1 MRQRL
6 TYLWWGFVSRLPF
19 KLEMLLRWR
28 SARAALTT
36 LNHELRL
43 QLAAARGKDDE
54 EQFQRLKSELG
65 FRRSEYTDELLG
77 MESRALVE
85 QARRLDIYLT
95 DMPSTNAGEG
105 YWEQGHFD
113 EYLKPEAR
121 RFLGRRIREERG
133 ARWKTRMEVY
143 ALTISF
149 LFGLM
154 GIALTAFNTW
164 KSAHD
169 ARIIDA
175 LELEIEGQSKRLSSV
190 EQRLSQSPAI
200 SAKDTSLGLLAR
212 RTKRAR
218 RRAN

>member
-6 TYLWWGFVSRLPF
+6 TRLWWGFVSRLPF

-36 LNHELRL
+36 LNHEFRR
-43 QLAAARGKDDE
+43 QLAVARGKDDE
-54 EQFQRLKSELG
+54 QEVERLKSELG
-65 FRRSEYTDELLG
+65 FRRSEYTDALLG

-85 QARRLDIYLT
+85 EARRLDIYLT
-95 DMPSTNAGEG
+95 DMPSTNAGED
-105 YWEQGHFD
+105 YWEQSHFD
-113 EYLKPEAR
+113 EYLQPEAR

-149 LFGLM
+149 WFGLM
-154 GIALTAFNTW
+154 GIALTVYNTW
-164 KSAHD
+164 KNAHD

-175 LELEIEGQSKRLSSV
+175 LQREVEGQSKRLLGV
-190 EQRLSQSPAI
+190 EQRLNQSPAI
-200 SAKDTSLGLLAR
+200 SAKDTSQSLIAK

>member
-28 SARAALTT
+28 YARAVLTT

-43 QLAAARGKDDE
+43 QLVAARGKGDE
-54 EQFQRLKSELG
+54 EEVQRLKSELA

-85 QARRLDIYLT
+85 EARRLDIYLT
-95 DMPSTNAGEG
+95 DMPSTNAGQG

-113 EYLKPEAR
+113 EYLQPEAR
-121 RFLGRRIREERG
+121 RFLGRRIREERR

-154 GIALTAFNTW
+154 GIFLTAFNTW

-175 LELEIEGQSKRLSSV
+175 LQREIEGQSKRLSGV

-200 SAKDTSLGLLAR
+200 SAKDTSLGLIAR

>member
-28 SARAALTT
+28 YARASLTT

-95 DMPSTNAGEG
+95 DMPSTNAG
-105 YWEQGHFD
+105 
-113 EYLKPEAR
+113 
-121 RFLGRRIREERG
+121 
-133 ARWKTRMEVY
+133 
-143 ALTISF
+143 
-149 LFGLM
+149 
-154 GIALTAFNTW
+154 
-164 KSAHD
+164 
-169 ARIIDA
+169 
-175 LELEIEGQSKRLSSV
+175 
-190 EQRLSQSPAI
+190 
-200 SAKDTSLGLLAR
+200 
-212 RTKRAR
+212 
-218 RRAN
+218 

>member
-1 MRQRL
+1 MC
-6 TYLWWGFVSRLPF
+6 LWWGFVSRLPF
-19 KLEMLLRWR
+19 KLEMLARWR
-28 SARAALTT
+28 SAQATLNT
-36 LNHELRL
+36 LNHEFRL

-54 EQFQRLKSELG
+54 EEVQRLKSEFG
-65 FRRSEYTDELLG
+65 FRRAEYTDELLG

-85 QARRLDIYLT
+85 EARKLDIYLT
-95 DMPSTNAGEG
+95 DMPPTNAGEG

-113 EYLKPEAR
+113 EFLQPEAR

-133 ARWKTRMEVY
+133 ALWKTRREAY

-154 GIALTAFNTW
+154 GIALTAYNTW

-175 LELEIEGQSKRLSSV
+175 LQREIEGQSRRLSGI
-190 EQRLSQSPAI
+190 EQRLNQSPDI
-200 SAKDTSLGLLAR
+200 SVKDTSQSLIAK

>member
-1 MRQRL
+1 
-6 TYLWWGFVSRLPF
+6 
-19 KLEMLLRWR
+19 MLLRWR

-36 LNHELRL
+36 LNHEFRLR
-43 QLAAARGKDDE
+43 LAAARAKDDE
-54 EQFQRLKSELG
+54 EEVQRLKSEFG
-65 FRRSEYTDELLG
+65 FHRSEYTDELLG

-85 QARRLDIYLT
+85 EARRLDIYLT
-95 DMPSTNAGEG
+95 DMLSTNAGED

-113 EYLKPEAR
+113 EYLQPEAR

-154 GIALTAFNTW
+154 GIALTAYNTW

-175 LELEIEGQSKRLSSV
+175 LHREVEGQSKRLSGV
-190 EQRLSQSPAI
+190 ELRLNQSPAI
-200 SAKDTSLGLLAR
+200 SAKDTSQSLIAK